1 MKYFS
6 ILLFL
11 ALSHLIHAQNVFLE
25 GAVYSTGGSFGG
37 PGNMV
42 KTYFYDHL
50 TAVQNEEAAFLG
62 DFSND
67 ILVDGLYAYIHV
79 GRGFNNPAGADML
92 VKIDLESGAVLD
104 STLINVAGLQ
114 NMYAH
119 ENYIIFNRGFGA
131 FGNYLIALDK
141 NDLSQIVYLD
151 NTIPQSTNGLA
162 IHEDTAY
169 VTYTENDTGK
179 IAVFDLSGAQ
189 PAFNST
195 IAFDTLAAGLQ
206 DVVHTGN
213 MLVANHR
220 RFDAN
225 FNVMYS
231 GITTYDFQNAPV
243 TDTSIN
249 GTVGFFDVYN
259 QEILGN
265 FNFQLQ
271 WWNPSTNQ
279 YTALNVTNFSDV
291 FYDPVEE
298 LFAAQST
305 DYSSLG
311 EMHLLN
317 ANGTEVTSFNTDIS
331 GSAIYPVYNHYQRLN
346 DSLISLDAALT
357 LDMNITAVDSGDAVT
372 VHSATIIGS
381 ENLPE
386 DQVTFASNELT
397 LINNHSFNIDTVVVN
412 YTDRFNRSYTD
423 TLYLTYNLTSIQS
436 VKKHLKWSVFPNPVK
451 RTLHISQLEDV
462 DLANYTQIQ
471 ILNSE
476 GALVQKMPTSS
487 LPSISVENLSKGV
500 YYLQLVGTHSTTVK
514 KFVKW

>member
-1 MKYFS
+1 MKHFS
-6 ILLFL
+6 ILFFL
-11 ALSHLIHAQNVFLE
+11 ALSHLTFSQEIFFE
-25 GAVYSTGGSFGG
+25 GAIYSTGGSFGA
-37 PGNMV
+37 PGNAV
-42 KTYFYDHL
+42 KTYIYDHV
-50 TAVQNEEAAFLG
+50 TDAQNEEIAFLG

-67 ILVDGLYAYIHV
+67 VLVDGLHAYIHI
-79 GRGFNNPAGADML
+79 GRGFNHPAGADML
-92 VKIDLESGAVLD
+92 VKIDLVSGAVLD
-104 STLINVAGLQ
+104 STVINVAGLQ
-114 NMYAH
+114 NMRAH
-119 ENYIIFNRGFGA
+119 KNYIVFNRGFGA

-151 NTIPQSTNGLA
+151 NAIPQSTSGLA

-179 IAVFDLSGAQ
+179 IAVFDLSGTQ
-189 PAFNST
+189 PVYHST
-195 IAFDTLAAGLQ
+195 LAFDTLAAGLQ

-231 GITTYDFQNAPV
+231 GITTYDFQNAAV

-279 YTALNVTNFSDV
+279 YTALNTANFTDV
-291 FYDPVEE
+291 FYDPVED
-298 LFAAQST
+298 LFGAQST
-305 DYSSLG
+305 DYSAVG

-317 ANGTEVTSFNTDIS
+317 ANGTEVTSFNTGIS
-331 GSAIYPVYNHYQRLN
+331 GSAIHPIYNHYQRLN
-346 DSLISLDAALT
+346 DSLISLDATLT
-357 LDMNITAVDSGDAVT
+357 LDMNRTVVDSGDAAT
-372 VHSATIIGS
+372 INNATIIGS

-386 DQVTFASNELT
+386 DQVTFANNELT
-397 LINNHSFNIDTVVVN
+397 LMNNHGFNIDTVVVD
-412 YTDRFNRSYTD
+412 YTDRFNRSFID
-423 TLYLTYNLTSIQS
+423 TLYLTYNLTGVQETVERSGL
-436 VKKHLKWSVFPNPVK
+436 VLFPNPVK
-451 RTLHISQLEDV
+451 KTLHINQVNASEFE
-462 DLANYTQIQ
+462 NYIQIQ

-476 GALVQKMPTSS
+476 GALVQKIPFSRM
-487 LPSISVENLSKGV
+487 PSISVEHLSKGI
-500 YYLQLVGTHSTTVK
+500 YYLQLVGAHSTTIE